1 MSVKRNLSTSWKC
14 TVAALT
20 MGIFPSLGLCQSAVD
35 QKAAETP
42 AEPIEEIVVYG
53 EKSLTNLRHEVYR
66 TEENFFAAFNSL
78 NEEEEYDIHCFYEVP
93 SFTHIRRHVC
103 RANFVKDATAN
114 EYAGWRRG
122 QPALSA
128 RTVIMQKKRRLGE
141 KMELLTAEHP
151 ELLEALSKYSDA
163 KHVLKSEKDKCGG
176 KFLVCGR

>member
-1 MSVKRNLSTSWKC
+1 MSVKQNLWTSWKF
-14 TVAALT
+14 TAAALT
-20 MGIFPSLGLCQSAVD
+20 MGILPSLGLCQSAVD
-35 QKAAETP
+35 QKVEETP

-53 EKSLTNLRHEVYR
+53 EKSLGNLRHEVYR

-78 NEEEEYDIHCFYEVP
+78 NEEEEYDVHCFYEVP

-128 RTVIMQKKRRLGE
+128 RTVITQKKRRLGE
-141 KMELLTAEHP
+141 KMELLAVEHP
-151 ELLEALSKYSDA
+151 ELLEALSRYTNA
-163 KHVLKSEKDKCGG
+163 KHVLKSEKVKCGG
-176 KFLVCGR
+176 QFLACGR